1 MAVLEKIRVKM
12 GAFITILIA
21 IALLSFI
28 IDADTLQSSLSMF
41 SSKYDVGKMNG
52 KSISYQNFQKKVDYY
67 TRIYQ
72 MTSGTTSSDDNTQE
86 MINNAAWQNE
96 IAENVL
102 MPAVRNAG
110 IRVGNEELLDLSQG
124 SHLSPVIANEASFR
138 NEAGEFDRSRLVQF
152 VQAIPQDESGNLQV
166 YWDYLEDNMYKDQ
179 MYTKYLSLLAKSNIV
194 NPVDLR
200 QAIAN
205 NNTTYDVN
213 FVLKPFG
220 FTTDTTIK
228 VSGQE
233 IRNYYELHKSGF
245 KQPES
250 RDIEYV
256 VFEVVP
262 SAKDVELAETDMEKA
277 FEEFTTTSNVK
288 SFLARNSDQ
297 PFNPYY
303 YKTDELGSLA
313 AELKEF
319 VENGAA
325 VGDVLPVFRQDNA
338 FVAARVTDI
347 KSLPDSVY
355 VKHILLQGEDEKKA
369 DSLMQAL
376 RKGASFAELALD
388 NSADQNP
395 NVAEPGDLGWMTQ
408 SYLIPGFEE
417 VFSARP
423 GELFTL
429 KTNYGLHIVKVD
441 QATKPSRKTQV
452 ALLVKEATAG
462 KQTYSDFYAKANE
475 LVTKSEGELTK
486 FRDAAKELNLVAMPA
501 IRVLPGAR
509 SIANYDKAR
518 EVSRWAF
525 ENKKGSVSPIITVDN
540 RYFFVVAV
548 TDIHEE
554 GYASVEEMTPQ
565 IHGLL
570 TLEKTGEKIAAEAA
584 AAVGGAAD
592 LETIAE
598 KLGTTVSQQTGI
610 AFSSLTSQS
619 LDPKFVGMVAGAKEG
634 VVNGPAVGDVG
645 VYYFTVTGKEVGAFY
660 TEDDARQRKNQEF
673 MFIVNVL
680 PSIMSESAK
689 VQDQRYKFY

>member
-1 MAVLEKIRVKM
+1 M
-12 GAFITILIA
+12 
-21 IALLSFI
+21 
-28 IDADTLQSSLSMF
+28 
-41 SSKYDVGKMNG
+41 
-52 KSISYQNFQKKVDYY
+52 KS
-67 TRIYQ
+67 
-72 MTSGTTSSDDNTQE
+72 
-86 MINNAAWQNE
+86 
-96 IAENVL
+96 
-102 MPAVRNAG
+102 
-110 IRVGNEELLDLSQG
+110 
-124 SHLSPVIANEASFR
+124 
-138 NEAGEFDRSRLVQF
+138 
-152 VQAIPQDESGNLQV
+152 
-166 YWDYLEDNMYKDQ
+166 
-179 MYTKYLSLLAKSNIV
+179 
-194 NPVDLR
+194 
-200 QAIAN
+200 
-205 NNTTYDVN
+205 
-213 FVLKPFG
+213 
-220 FTTDTTIK
+220 
-228 VSGQE
+228 
-233 IRNYYELHKSGF
+233 
-245 KQPES
+245 
-250 RDIEYV
+250 
-256 VFEVVP
+256 
-262 SAKDVELAETDMEKA
+262 
-277 FEEFTTTSNVK
+277 
-288 SFLARNSDQ
+288 
-297 PFNPYY
+297 
-303 YKTDELGSLA
+303 
-313 AELKEF
+313 
-319 VENGAA
+319 
-325 VGDVLPVFRQDNA
+325 
-338 FVAARVTDI
+338 
-347 KSLPDSVY
+347 
-355 VKHILLQGEDEKKA
+355 
-369 DSLMQAL
+369 L

-673 MFIVNVL
+673 MFIANVL